1 VSNSESIVYPT
12 RIVSLQNNKEMPPLL
27 SKEEEEMPHS
37 GANII
42 PRSTLLRIY
51 PIVVTDEQQ
60 RRSFRGLH
68 VPRPEWLGSSDQS
81 AP

>member
-1 VSNSESIVYPT
+1 
-12 RIVSLQNNKEMPPLL
+12 
-27 SKEEEEMPHS
+27 
-37 GANII
+37 
-42 PRSTLLRIY
+42 
-51 PIVVTDEQQ
+51 VVTDEQQ